1 MDTNQNE
8 IENLKQY
15 VNYQKLVCPPENQDD
30 PRYKEIGNQCY
41 YYENKTLSQSNA
53 QENCKE
59 KFRNIGAGGK
69 LFEPKTLSKNKAVAE
84 AGQEILKGN
93 WAYIGV
99 DDIGN
104 NETFKYST
112 GEHFISIQNPP
123 WYSPSTYP
131 QGTGTYCVSMF
142 VHPNSNGAK
151 WHDSGCGTERV
162 SICEATFRPHLSD
175 HPILLDLK
183 VFFRLFNL
191 AP

>member
-1 MDTNQNE
+1 MIYIQNE
-8 IENLKQY
+8 VENVKQY
-15 VNYQKLVCPPENQDD
+15 VNYQKLVCPPESQDD

-41 YYENKTLSQSNA
+41 YYENQTLSQSNA

-59 KFRNIGAGGK
+59 KFRKIGAGGK
-69 LFEPKTLSKNKAVAE
+69 LFEPKTLAKNKAVAE

-99 DDIGN
+99 DDIGS

-123 WYSPSTYP
+123 WYTSSYP
-131 QGTGTYCVSMF
+131 LGTGNYCVSMYINT
-142 VHPNSNGAK
+142 PSSNNAK
-151 WHDSGCGTERV
+151 WHDSGCGNVRV
-162 SICEATFRPHLSD
+162 SICEATFKPHLSD

-183 VFFRLFNL
+183 VFLDYST
-191 AP
+191 

>member
-1 MDTNQNE
+1 M
-8 IENLKQY
+8 KQF
-15 VNYQKLVCPPENQDD
+15 VNYQKLSCPPERQND
-30 PRYKEIGNQCY
+30 PRYKELGNQCFY
-41 YYENKTLSQSNA
+41 FENTTLSHAQA
-53 QENCKE
+53 QENCKD
-59 KFRNIGAGGK
+59 KFTDIGAVGK
-69 LFEPKTLSKNKAVAE
+69 LFEPKTLDKNKAIAE
-84 AGQEILKGN
+84 AGQVILGSGK
-93 WAYIGV
+93 WVYIGV